1 MTGYILCLLIA
12 KALSSSL
19 APKEMSV
26 FLFCVCRMTRGILAS
41 RPGIELG
48 PQQRKP
54 GILTPGHQGTPR
66 NVSLWY

>member
-26 FLFCVCRMTRGILAS
+26 FLLFVCRMSSGILAS